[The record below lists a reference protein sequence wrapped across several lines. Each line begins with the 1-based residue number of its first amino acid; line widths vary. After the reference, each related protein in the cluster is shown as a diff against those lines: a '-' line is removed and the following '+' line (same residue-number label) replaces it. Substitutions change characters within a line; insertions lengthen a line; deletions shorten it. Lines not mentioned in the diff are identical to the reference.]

1 MNLYSKSLFMLLTL
15 SFLSGC
21 HGVMINKPNSPNRLV
36 NKDEVA
42 VQDALTQIGK
52 GISNMKAELDK
63 NQTKAG
69 LYIDTIDLDIALNA
83 IQNED
88 GSVSLGINPLD
99 FKKFSESSG
108 KLNADVVK
116 SLEDSRSSSL
126 KIRFKSVNGYR
137 LQLLDSM
144 KDDAKRDEVLQ
155 KDLADNPVEIPY
167 KNMGQYM
174 FEK

>member
-1 MNLYSKSLFMLLTL
+1 MNTYSKTILAMLTML
-15 SFLSGC
+15 SIAGC
-21 HGVMINKPNSPNRLV
+21 NGVMINKPNSPNRLV

-42 VQDALTQIGK
+42 VQDALAQIGK

-83 IQNED
+83 VQNED

-99 FKKFSESSG
+99 FKQFSESSG
-108 KLNADVVK
+108 KLNADVIK
-116 SLEDSRSSSL
+116 SLEDSRSSAL
-126 KIRFKSVNGYR
+126 KIRFKSVNSYR

-144 KDDAKRDEVLQ
+144 TNDENRDEVLLN
-155 KDLADNPVEIPY
+155 DLKLNPVEIPY
-167 KNMGQYM
+167 KNIDYI
-174 FEK
+174 FERK